1 MELLVLNPAEIGKL
15 HSATLDILEEP
26 GIRISHSPML
36 EQLARAGAK
45 VEPAGGR
52 VRFPRAMVKEL
63 LRQAPPIARL
73 TGLNGLVLEVG
84 GENRY
89 YTSLILDPY
98 IIDFEHGPRRPLLE
112 DVRRHTILGESLKH
126 VSGMM
131 RMQYPVADLPEPAC
145 YLKTMEVFLSNTTKH
160 VMVYADSV
168 KNAWEWIGAAEIL
181 AGSAGL
187 RRTPLLSMAVAITSP
202 LTLHGINAE
211 LLEIAL
217 AYNLPIIP
225 TVCPMAG
232 TTSPYTVAG
241 TMLMANVETLVPVIV
256 AQALKPGHPVFYMIG
271 PSATDLRT
279 GHDLYYKAEK
289 VLFKTMAAQMGRFY
303 NLPIAGEA
311 AGTMTWRY
319 DPQNGAEGML
329 YLLGSMAGG
338 QNLFGG
344 LGSCHNANGMSAE
357 QIILQCGMLDMAEYA
372 ARGVTLD
379 DDQLGVE
386 SIRSAGPGGNFL
398 TDDLTIKNLRGGNFF
413 RTPYYFDY
421 SGGYADSNGAV
432 AMAHETVQQIVAA
445 YKPAVPESVQED
457 LRRYFSRL
465 TDTQSPSPAGTV

>member
-1 MELLVLNPAEIGKL
+1 MGQMELRVLNPAEIEKL
-15 HSATLDILEEP
+15 HEATLDILEEP
-26 GIRISHSPML
+26 GITISHSRML
-36 EQLARAGAK
+36 EKMAQAGAK
-45 VEPAGGR
+45 VDAVNAR
-52 VRFPRAMVKEL
+52 VRFPRAMVDEL
-63 LRQAPPIARL
+63 LQQAPSVARL
-73 TGLNGLVLEVG
+73 TGLNGIVLEAG
-84 GENRY
+84 GDNRY

-98 IIDFEHGPRRPLLE
+98 VIDFEKGPRRPLLE
-112 DVRRHTILGESLKH
+112 DVRRHTILGESLKQ

-131 RMQYPVADLPEPAC
+131 RMQYPVADLSGADC
-145 YLKTMEVFLSNTTKH
+145 YLKTMEVFLCHTAKH

-168 KNAWEWIGAAEIL
+168 KNAWEWIGAGEIL

-187 RRTPLLSMAVAITSP
+187 KSTPLMSMAVAITSP
-202 LTLHGINAE
+202 LTLHSINAE

-217 AYNLPIIP
+217 AYNLPILP

-241 TMLMANVETLVPVIV
+241 TMLQANVETLVPVIV

-271 PSATDLRT
+271 PSATDLRS

-289 VLFKTMAAQMGRFY
+289 MLFKTMASQMGRYY
-303 NLPIAGEA
+303 NLPIGGET

-319 DPQNGAEGML
+319 DPQNGAEGIL
-329 YLLGSMAGG
+329 YLLASMAGG

-372 ARGVTLD
+372 ARGVSLGD
-379 DDQLGVE
+379 SELGVE

-398 TDDLTIKNLRGGNFF
+398 TDDLTIKHLRDDQFF
-413 RTPYYFDY
+413 RTPYFDFA
-421 SGGYADSNGAV
+421 GGYRESDGAV
-432 AMAHETVQQIVAA
+432 AMAHETVGQIVAA
-445 YKPAVPESVQED
+445 YKPAVPESIQED
-457 LRRYFSRL
+457 LRRYF
-465 TDTQSPSPAGTV
+465 AGFD